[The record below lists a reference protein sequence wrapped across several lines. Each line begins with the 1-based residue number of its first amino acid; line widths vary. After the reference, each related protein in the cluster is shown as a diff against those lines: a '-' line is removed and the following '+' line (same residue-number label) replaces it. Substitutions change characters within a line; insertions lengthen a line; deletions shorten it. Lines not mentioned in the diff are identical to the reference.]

1 MMRLE
6 SDMVQGGFRPRKPRL
21 LELGKAAVYH
31 LDRWRKH
38 HQTGRVFCAANI
50 YPDDENDSTQ
60 EVNGRH
66 LKSNNRERQ
75 KGAQEGTLAL
85 LVETIKETVD
95 IDTNK
100 VQEETWKERNIFLQ
114 EQRAA
119 QKLSTL
125 SGMLARNAAEI
136 QEILQRRREYHVQG
150 LDAADIGRTLAN
162 CKKKAVIE
170 DQMNDLEFEI
180 IKDIH

>member
-1 MMRLE
+1 MWKE
-6 SDMVQGGFRPRKPRL
+6 V
-21 LELGKAAVYH
+21 ATVYH
-31 LDRWRKH
+31 LDRWREH
-38 HQTGRVFCAANI
+38 HQTGREFCAANI

-60 EVNGRH
+60 EGNGRH

-100 VQEETWKERNIFLQ
+100 VQEETWKERNLFLQ

-170 DQMNDLEFEI
+170 EQMNDLEFEI